1 MANVIK
7 LAELVHKQTHV
18 NVVSIPTAP
27 NKMLWGIFANFMQ
40 QEMNQW
46 MECANESKRMYGVK
60 CAEAVFH
67 FFLYFKQHNDGTTTA

>member
-1 MANVIK
+1 
-7 LAELVHKQTHV
+7 
-18 NVVSIPTAP
+18 
-27 NKMLWGIFANFMQ
+27 MLWGIFANFLQ

-67 FFLYFKQHNDGTTTA
+67 FFCISNNTMKEQQQHKNSIDNDDGKKT